1 MKKHV
6 LVITNIKSDD
16 LLPLEKARDIIHPFD
31 ASVEVIKFL
40 HSKDQL
46 DTSIEQLK
54 DSLSS
59 TVNKVF
65 DDTSE
70 ITSEVIYSDNIAD
83 WVVTRCQQTA
93 VDLVIKTGHRSESL
107 FHTPC
112 DWQLI
117 RHLPCPILIASH
129 VKWKSKANILLTV
142 DLSENKIMHQELNS
156 LTLNWGKVWSR
167 VTHTELHAMYSIP
180 VANSLLELGIVDKY
194 TVKQDDAC
202 AAQQKMNSL
211 LDQFDLK
218 SVTSHIIA
226 GPPVR
231 TIPHL
236 ANELHSD
243 LVVMG
248 TVGREGVSGFL
259 LGNTAEKVMHN
270 LRTDCLIIG
279 VPQVST

>member
-1 MKKHV
+1 MKKHI

-31 ASVEVIKFL
+31 ASVEVVKFL
-40 HSKDQL
+40 HNNDPL
-46 DTSIEQLK
+46 DTSIEQLEK
-54 DSLSS
+54 SLSA
-59 TVNKVF
+59 TVNEVF
-65 DDTSE
+65 DDASE
-70 ITSEVIYSDNIAD
+70 ISSQVIYSDDIAG

-142 DLSENKIMHQELNS
+142 DLSGNKTMHQKLNN
-156 LTLNWGKVWSR
+156 LTLNWGETWSK

-180 VANSLLELGIVDKY
+180 IANTLLELDIVDKH
-194 TVKQDDAC
+194 TVKQNNAA

-211 LDQFDLK
+211 LEQCKLE
-218 SVTSHIIA
+218 SVTSHITA
-226 GPPVR
+226 GPPAR
-231 TIPHL
+231 TIPHI

-248 TVGREGVSGFL
+248 TIGREGVSGFL
-259 LGNTAEKVMHN
+259 WGNTAEKVLHH

-279 VPQVST
+279 AA